1 MHLSTHAGDCTAR
14 TSVHLCHT
22 KQKRHIVLAVAAGHS
37 HAMILAL
44 ETKPHSLPSQMA
56 NRWQTISQA
65 HTGLGE
71 CAHNTLVVAALYTA
85 CKCNSMRTSIACYI
99 ALKLC

>member
-1 MHLSTHAGDCTAR
+1 VLISTLIMNTHA
-14 TSVHLCHT
+14 SVSHS
-22 KQKRHIVLAVAAGHS
+22 QKRHIVLSVAASHS
-37 HAMILAL
+37 HAMVLAL

-56 NRWQTISQA
+56 SRWQTVSQA

-85 CKCNSMRTSIACYI
+85 CKCNRCAPVLHVIPLSSFVSA
-99 ALKLC
+99 